1 MKNLQKFKDFLTEG
15 LPIKE
20 INPLKFP
27 NPQKQNTEFF
37 TKGKRDGDA
46 YDDVVYTKEIGI
58 PAKSL
63 KASQDAVY
71 LGKALGMAVGGVEGG
86 DLDAVISKDN
96 RILDGHHRW
105 AATIFNNP
113 SAKINGVKA
122 DLNIGDLVPVLRAA
136 GDAMGNK
143 RGLPPEGGD
152 ISIFVATIDDVKKA
166 IFDGEWMDKKY
177 YNREKAIKWFNK
189 VGEDNIEK
197 ALNLIKR
204 NGPPQGAPPRADMP
218 KIKPDQVD
226 KVSNDL
232 SAGKIDVREPYNESL
247 GYINK
252 STMKN
257 LQSFD
262 EFLNEAV
269 KADTDLGALI
279 LKFLWV
285 RDQAHVF
292 HWQTKLNAR
301 HVTLGDFYESYLE
314 ELDELAENIFGK
326 IGETFQ
332 IGKGQ
337 IELVDISETAIEEYK
352 QKVTEI
358 FEIDFPKLFPKTYEN
373 EVLYHIIGDILEEI
387 NKMKYLLSQK

>member
-1 MKNLQKFKDFLTEG
+1 MKQFQKFNTFLTEG
-15 LPIKE
+15 LPVKE

-27 NPQKQNTEFF
+27 NPQKQSTEFF
-37 TKGKRDGDA
+37 TKGKKDGDA
-46 YDDVVYTKEIGI
+46 NDDVVYTKEIGI

-136 GDAMGNK
+136 GDALGNK

-189 VGEDNIEK
+189 VGENNIEK

-204 NGPPQGAPPRADMP
+204 NGPPLGAPPRADMP

-232 SAGKIDVREPYNESL
+232 SAGKIDVREPYNESQ

-252 STMKN
+252 KNSMKN
-257 LQSFD
+257 LQTFK
-262 EFLNEAV
+262 EFLNEGKHSWGNEKV
-269 KADTDLGALI
+269 KIARFYKDKLAEQIEGAI
-279 LKFLWV
+279 YDIVDRYASAIDDFLNSW
-285 RDQAHVF
+285 RGKNYSGEPK
-292 HWQTKLNAR
+292 TI
-301 HVTLGDFYESYLE
+301 E
-314 ELDELAENIFGK
+314 ELITLLNGAQAYAEKKEVGK
-326 IGETFQ
+326 TTHLF
-332 IGKGQ
+332 KNWN
-337 IELVDISETAIEEYK
+337 DI
-352 QKVTEI
+352 
-358 FEIDFPKLFPKTYEN
+358 
-373 EVLYHIIGDILEEI
+373 
-387 NKMKYLLSQK
+387 